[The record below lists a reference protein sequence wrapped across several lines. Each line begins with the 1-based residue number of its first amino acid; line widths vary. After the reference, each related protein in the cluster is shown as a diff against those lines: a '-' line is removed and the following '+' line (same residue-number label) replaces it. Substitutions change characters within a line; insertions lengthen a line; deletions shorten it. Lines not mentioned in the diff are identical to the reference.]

1 MSMHGRIREVS
12 PALLER
18 VRDEPD
24 LIHSVIGGEYELP
37 PEAGGLEA
45 LMSRLGHSA
54 PADLAAKLEVLPSEE
69 RASMD
74 AHFANLARAM
84 RDAAEQ
90 MHDAGGTKPGELD
103 GLGELARLDQAWHG
117 LHFVL
122 TGSTESTDGD
132 LGQAVLG
139 GVEVGEDLGFGPA
152 RVHDPSAVGRIAHA
166 LTALSPNDARGRY
179 NPAAMEAAHIY
190 PGSWHQPENL
200 EWILEKFELLRGF
213 YTAVAARGNGVVLYL
228 T

>member
-1 MSMHGRIREVS
+1 MHGRIREVS

-18 VRDEPD
+18 VRQEPD

-37 PEAGGLEA
+37 AEAGGLEA
-45 LMSRLGHSA
+45 LMSRLGHNA
-54 PADLAAKLEVLPSEE
+54 PADLAAKLEALPSKQ
-69 RASMD
+69 RATMD
-74 AHFANLARAM
+74 AHVANLARAM

-90 MHDAGGTKPGELD
+90 LHDAGGTKPGELD
-103 GLGELARLDQAWHG
+103 GLGDLARLDQAWHG

-122 TGSTESTDGD
+122 TGSTDSTDGE

-139 GVEVGEDLGFGPA
+139 GVEVGDDLGYGPA
-152 RVHDPSAVGRIAHA
+152 RVHDPSAVTRIAHA
-166 LTALSPNDARGRY
+166 LTALSPNDVRERY
-179 NPAAMEAAHIY
+179 NPAAMDAAQIY

-200 EWILEKFELLRGF
+200 EWILEKVELLREF
-213 YTAVAARGNGVVLYL
+213 YRAVAARGNGVVLYL